1 MDTQKYTIEQFG
13 QKIKEKYPQYA
24 SLDDKELGLRTLD
37 KYPEYQSKIKEEQAG
52 FVSGIKADLEK
63 RGQNI
68 NEAFNKDQ
76 SFLSKTLQLVGQGA
90 GFVGDIAGEAIK
102 SVGRGVSAITPDVI
116 EKPVVEGA
124 KKLGVGILNTELG
137 QAGLKAI
144 EGGVESY
151 NQFKQA
157 NPETAGN
164 LEAVINIASL
174 FPIGKGAEIAGKG
187 AIRGGEVVGGVVKE
201 GAEKVVD
208 VAKAGAEKVGGAIK
222 STAGDIIP
230 TKKGFTNTEII
241 KALDLTAGDAKN
253 IYKSTGNETG
263 DFIINNNLLGNT
275 VQEIKKNVDDYFTQN
290 YTAVRDEIG
299 KVTKPYTVKT
309 VPRYT
314 DALEQIKKTIN
325 DVVGLEDVNK
335 EVDTLL
341 KNKKP
346 TLADVQRVKEL
357 MDEQFNLYKVTGDV
371 QAGRQKAGLE
381 KMRNEIKQ
389 FIENEVKTNTGAD
402 IAKLNNNVASAKT
415 ISNAIDD
422 RITRGSTRA
431 TLTAGDIV
439 TFLTGSGFATP
450 IGGVG
455 ALLGK
460 KLYQSPTFKIKFVK
474 WLNRKSGKEKAK
486 ILEDIK
492 NGVTPK
498 GLKTFTKSDKK
509 KN

>member
-1 MDTQKYTIEQFG
+1 MDTTKLTIEQLG
-13 QKIKEKYPQYA
+13 DKVKAKYPQYA
-24 SLDDKELGLRTLD
+24 NIDSKELGMRTLD
-37 KYPEYQSKIKEEQAG
+37 KYPEYQTRIKPEQSGFFASIKE
-52 FVSGIKADLEK
+52 DLAK
-63 RGQNI
+63 RGENV
-68 NEAFNKDQ
+68 NDAFNRDQ
-76 SFLSKTLQLVGQGA
+76 SFVSKTLQLIGQGA
-90 GFVGDIAGEAIK
+90 GFVGDIVGEGIK
-102 SVGRGVSAITPDVI
+102 SVGRGISAITPDII
-116 EKPVVEGA
+116 EKPFVGGA
-124 KKLGVGILNTELG
+124 KKLGVGILNTSLG
-137 QAGLKAI
+137 QAGLRAI

-151 NQFKQA
+151 NQFKQE
-157 NPETAGN
+157 NPETARN
-164 LEAVINIASL
+164 LEAVVNIASL
-174 FPIGKGAEIAGKG
+174 LPIGKGAQIAGKG
-187 AIRGGEVVGGVVKE
+187 AIKGGEVVGGVVKE
-201 GAEKVVD
+201 GAEAVGN
-208 VAKAGAEKVGGAIK
+208 VAKAGASKVGNVIK

-241 KALDLTAGDAKN
+241 KALDFTDGDAKK
-253 IYKSTGNETG
+253 IYQSTGNKAGE
-263 DFIINNNLLGNT
+263 FIFKNNLLGDT
-275 VQEIKKNVDDYFTQN
+275 VQATKQKLDDYFTQN

-299 KVTKPYTVKT
+299 KVTKPYTIKT

-314 DALEQIKKTIN
+314 DALEQIKKTVN

-346 TLADVQRVKEL
+346 ILADVQRVKEL

-431 TLTAGDIV
+431 TLTASDIV

-450 IGGVG
+450 IGGIG

-474 WLNRKSGKEKAK
+474 WLNRKSGAEKAK
-486 ILEDIK
+486 ILQDLK
-492 NGVTPK
+492 SGVTPK
-498 GLKTFTKSDKK
+498 GLKAVTDKK
-509 KN
+509 R